1 MTKHLTE
8 GELRAAVDGEAEAK
22 AAAHLSACPE
32 CRDRLRQIEA
42 HAEFAGRRLDFM
54 TPADESRIPNS
65 AAAWNRFSQQIAL
78 KKENPMLKRLF
89 SFPVVRF
96 GVSAVLILALVLAFP
111 ATRALAGELL
121 NLFRVQQVTVI
132 PVDFTGLEQLTGD
145 GTLGSQFTSLI
156 SESMEMSQKP
166 GAPVVAANAEEA
178 SKVAGFNLRLPTGT
192 QPSQIYVTGRGAFSF
207 TVDRTKAQALL
218 DEAGR
223 SDLVLPQS
231 VDGARISVT
240 VPASVSVGYGTC
252 PSPSAIDSDKPGSE
266 INGRR
271 YPDCV
276 ILAEIPSPTV
286 DAPADVNVA
295 ELARLGLE
303 FTGMSPEEA
312 AAFTSS
318 VDWASTLVIP
328 IPKNAAIYKQ
338 VEVDGVTGTLI
349 QRPAD
354 DAPQYALLWVKDGIV
369 YAISGLGTNS
379 QQAIDMANSIP

>member
-8 GELRAAVDGEAEAK
+8 GELRAALDGEAEAK

-32 CRDRLRQIEA
+32 CSERLRQIEA

-54 TPADESRIPNS
+54 APADESRIPNS

-96 GVSAVLILALVLAFP
+96 GVSVVLILALVLAFP
-111 ATRALAGELL
+111 ATRALAGQLL
-121 NLFRVQQVTVI
+121 NLFRVQQLEVI
-132 PVDFTGLEQLTGD
+132 PVDFTGLEQLMGD
-145 GTLGSQFTSLI
+145 GALGNQFTQLI
-156 SESMEMSQKP
+156 SESMQMSQKP
-166 GAPVVAANAEEA
+166 GEPMAAASAEEA
-178 SKVAGFNLRLPTGT
+178 SQKAGFNLRLPAGM
-192 QPSQIYVTGRGAFSF
+192 QPSQIYVTGAAAFSF

-223 SDLVLPQS
+223 NDLVLPES
-231 VDGARISVT
+231 VDGARISVK
-240 VPASVSVGYGTC
+240 VPASISVGYGTC
-252 PSPSAIDSDKPGSE
+252 PSPSVIDSDQPNSE
-266 INGRR
+266 IAGRR

-276 ILAEIPSPTV
+276 ILAEIPSPSV
-286 DAPADVNVA
+286 DAPADVDVA

-338 VEVDGVTGTLI
+338 VEVDGVTGHPD
-349 QRPAD
+349 PA
-354 DAPQYALLWVKDGIV
+354 ACR
-369 YAISGLGTNS
+369 
-379 QQAIDMANSIP
+379 